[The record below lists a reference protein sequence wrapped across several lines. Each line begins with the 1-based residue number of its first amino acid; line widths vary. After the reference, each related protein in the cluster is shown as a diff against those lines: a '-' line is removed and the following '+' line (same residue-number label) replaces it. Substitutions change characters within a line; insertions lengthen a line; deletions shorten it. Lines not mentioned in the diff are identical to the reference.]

1 MDTFDAVMFY
11 KWLHYLGQ
19 KAIKLI
25 KTLLITCDL
34 AAYHKN
40 LLVFIELREKL
51 CVTFDKKWDL
61 ETATHEKKRELRKD
75 LH

>member
-1 MDTFDAVMFY
+1 MGTFGAVMFH
-11 KWLHYLGQ
+11 KWPHCLGQ

-25 KTLLITCDL
+25 KTLRITCDL
-34 AAYHKN
+34 AAHYKT
-40 LLVFIELREKL
+40 LVVFIELSEKL
-51 CVTFDKKWDL
+51 CVTFNKKWDL